1 MLHKLLP
8 NFECHSILV
17 NSTRLQLTK
26 FSTIVHSEFAMPSNM
41 KVVSLEKLEN
51 FYIGRF

>member
-1 MLHKLLP
+1 MPLYSGEQAL
-8 NFECHSILV
+8 
-17 NSTRLQLTK
+17 LQLTK
-26 FSTIVHSEFAMPSNM
+26 FSTLFQSKIELPSHM